1 MAEALTNQAYE
12 YLYRKIV
19 SCEYLPGQELNE
31 KQLLEETSFGRTPL
45 REALLMLQAE
55 NLIDIF
61 PRKGMRITP
70 FTEKSIDDLY
80 QTRKLIE
87 PTVCRKYI
95 SMYSKSRLLEYLKQF
110 EKAAAGPDYDEFQ
123 IDTSFHS
130 YLVDITGNEILINLY
145 QSVMIQL
152 NIADDYFKA
161 AEQARESQKQRD
173 DMEKESYS
181 LKHDL
186 VTMQMKLENLERK
199 LQEAE
204 QKQKQAEEELL
215 KIKAVRTASAASAHG
230 NNQNF
235 FSGNNGHR

>member
-95 SMYSKSRLLEYLKQF
+95 TIYSKSKLLEFLKQF
-110 EKAAAGPDYDEFQ
+110 ERAEKGSDYDEFQ

-130 YLVDITGNEILINLY
+130 YLIGITENNILINLY
-145 QSVMIQL
+145 QSVMIQQMRLAVYAAL
-152 NIADDYFKA
+152 NDDQNRVGNLDQHRA
-161 AEQARESQKQRD
+161 IIDALLRENEEDVQDAIVLHINHSLIK
-173 DMEKESYS
+173 S
-181 LKHDL
+181 LK
-186 VTMQMKLENLERK
+186 MMK
-199 LQEAE
+199 
-204 QKQKQAEEELL
+204 
-215 KIKAVRTASAASAHG
+215 TDD
-230 NNQNF
+230 
-235 FSGNNGHR
+235 

>member
-95 SMYSKSRLLEYLKQF
+95 TMYSKSKLLEFLKQF
-110 EKAAAGPDYDEFQ
+110 ERAEKGSDYDEFQ

-130 YLVDITGNEILINLY
+130 YLIGITENNILINLY
-145 QSVMIQL
+145 QSVMIQQMRLAVYAAL
-152 NIADDYFKA
+152 NDDQNRVGNLDQHRA
-161 AEQARESQKQRD
+161 IIDALLRENEEDVQDAIVLHINHSLIK
-173 DMEKESYS
+173 S
-181 LKHDL
+181 LK
-186 VTMQMKLENLERK
+186 MM
-199 LQEAE
+199 
-204 QKQKQAEEELL
+204 
-215 KIKAVRTASAASAHG
+215 RTDD
-230 NNQNF
+230 
-235 FSGNNGHR
+235 

>member
-95 SMYSKSRLLEYLKQF
+95 TMYSKSKLLEFLKQF
-110 EKAAAGPDYDEFQ
+110 ERAEKGSDYDEFQ

-130 YLVDITGNEILINLY
+130 YLIGITENNILISLY
-145 QSVMIQL
+145 QSVMIQQMRLAVYAAL
-152 NIADDYFKA
+152 NDDQNRVGNLDQHRA
-161 AEQARESQKQRD
+161 IIDALLRENEEDVQDAIVLHINHSLIK
-173 DMEKESYS
+173 S
-181 LKHDL
+181 LK
-186 VTMQMKLENLERK
+186 MMK
-199 LQEAE
+199 
-204 QKQKQAEEELL
+204 
-215 KIKAVRTASAASAHG
+215 IDD
-230 NNQNF
+230 
-235 FSGNNGHR
+235 

>member
-95 SMYSKSRLLEYLKQF
+95 TMYSKSKLLEFLKQF
-110 EKAAAGPDYDEFQ
+110 ERAEKGSDYDEFQ

-130 YLVDITGNEILINLY
+130 YLIGITENHILINLY
-145 QSVMIQL
+145 QSVMIQQMRLAVYAAL
-152 NIADDYFKA
+152 NDDQNRVGNLDQHRA
-161 AEQARESQKQRD
+161 IIDALLRENEEDVQDAIVLHINHSLIK
-173 DMEKESYS
+173 S
-181 LKHDL
+181 LK
-186 VTMQMKLENLERK
+186 MMK
-199 LQEAE
+199 
-204 QKQKQAEEELL
+204 
-215 KIKAVRTASAASAHG
+215 IDD
-230 NNQNF
+230 
-235 FSGNNGHR
+235 

>member
-145 QSVMIQL
+145 QSVMIQQMRL
-152 NIADDYFKA
+152 AVYAALKDDQNRVDNL
-161 AEQARESQKQRD
+161 EQHRAIIDALLRENEDAVQDAIILHINHSLIK
-173 DMEKESYS
+173 S
-181 LKHDL
+181 LKMPL
-186 VTMQMKLENLERK
+186 RK
-199 LQEAE
+199 V
-204 QKQKQAEEELL
+204 KM
-215 KIKAVRTASAASAHG
+215 SDH
-230 NNQNF
+230 N
-235 FSGNNGHR
+235 

>member
-145 QSVMIQL
+145 QSVMIQQMRL
-152 NIADDYFKA
+152 AVYAALKDDQNRVDNL
-161 AEQARESQKQRD
+161 EQHRAIIDALLRENEDAVQDAIILHINHSLIK
-173 DMEKESYS
+173 S
-181 LKHDL
+181 LK
-186 VTMQMKLENLERK
+186 MMENDNS
-199 LQEAE
+199 Q
-204 QKQKQAEEELL
+204 
-215 KIKAVRTASAASAHG
+215 
-230 NNQNF
+230 
-235 FSGNNGHR
+235 

>member
-95 SMYSKSRLLEYLKQF
+95 SMYSKSRLLECLKQF

-145 QSVMIQL
+145 QSVMIQQMRL
-152 NIADDYFKA
+152 AVYAALKDDQNRVDNL
-161 AEQARESQKQRD
+161 EQHRAIIDALLRENEDAVQDAIILHINHSLIK
-173 DMEKESYS
+173 S
-181 LKHDL
+181 LK
-186 VTMQMKLENLERK
+186 MMEND
-199 LQEAE
+199 
-204 QKQKQAEEELL
+204 
-215 KIKAVRTASAASAHG
+215 
-230 NNQNF
+230 N
-235 FSGNNGHR
+235 

>member
-95 SMYSKSRLLEYLKQF
+95 TMYSKSKLLEFLKQF
-110 EKAAAGPDYDEFQ
+110 ERAEKGSDYDEFQ

-130 YLVDITGNEILINLY
+130 YLIGITENHILINLY
-145 QSVMIQL
+145 QSVMIQQMRLAVYAAL
-152 NIADDYFKA
+152 NDDQNRVGNLDQHRA
-161 AEQARESQKQRD
+161 IIDALLRENEEDVQDAIVLHINHSLIK
-173 DMEKESYS
+173 S
-181 LKHDL
+181 LK
-186 VTMQMKLENLERK
+186 MMK
-199 LQEAE
+199 
-204 QKQKQAEEELL
+204 
-215 KIKAVRTASAASAHG
+215 TDD
-230 NNQNF
+230 
-235 FSGNNGHR
+235 

>member
-80 QTRKLIE
+80 QTRKLTE

-95 SMYSKSRLLEYLKQF
+95 TMYSKSKLLEFLKQF
-110 EKAAAGPDYDEFQ
+110 ERAEKGSDYDEFQ

-130 YLVDITGNEILINLY
+130 YLIGITENHILINLY
-145 QSVMIQL
+145 QSVMIQQMRLAVYAAL
-152 NIADDYFKA
+152 NDDQNRVGNLDQHRA
-161 AEQARESQKQRD
+161 IIDALLRENEEDVQDAIVLHINHSLIK
-173 DMEKESYS
+173 S
-181 LKHDL
+181 LK
-186 VTMQMKLENLERK
+186 MMK
-199 LQEAE
+199 
-204 QKQKQAEEELL
+204 
-215 KIKAVRTASAASAHG
+215 TDD
-230 NNQNF
+230 
-235 FSGNNGHR
+235 

>member
-95 SMYSKSRLLEYLKQF
+95 SMYSKRRLLEYLKQF

-145 QSVMIQL
+145 QSVMIQQMRL
-152 NIADDYFKA
+152 AVYAALKDDQNRVDNL
-161 AEQARESQKQRD
+161 EQHRAIIDALLRENEDAVQDAIILHINHSLIK
-173 DMEKESYS
+173 S
-181 LKHDL
+181 LK
-186 VTMQMKLENLERK
+186 MMEND
-199 LQEAE
+199 
-204 QKQKQAEEELL
+204 
-215 KIKAVRTASAASAHG
+215 
-230 NNQNF
+230 N
-235 FSGNNGHR
+235 

>member
-95 SMYSKSRLLEYLKQF
+95 TMYSKSKLLEFLKQF
-110 EKAAAGPDYDEFQ
+110 ERAEKGSDYDEFQ
-123 IDTSFHS
+123 IDTSSHS
-130 YLVDITGNEILINLY
+130 YLIGITENNILINLY
-145 QSVMIQL
+145 QSVMIQQMRLAVYAAL
-152 NIADDYFKA
+152 NDDQNRVGNLDQHRA
-161 AEQARESQKQRD
+161 IIDALLRENEEDVQDAIVLHINHSLIK
-173 DMEKESYS
+173 S
-181 LKHDL
+181 LK
-186 VTMQMKLENLERK
+186 MMK
-199 LQEAE
+199 
-204 QKQKQAEEELL
+204 
-215 KIKAVRTASAASAHG
+215 TDD
-230 NNQNF
+230 
-235 FSGNNGHR
+235 

>member
-95 SMYSKSRLLEYLKQF
+95 TMYSKSKLLEFLKQF
-110 EKAAAGPDYDEFQ
+110 ERAEKGSDYDEFQ

-130 YLVDITGNEILINLY
+130 YLIGITETHILINLY
-145 QSVMIQL
+145 QSVMIQQMRLAVYAAL
-152 NIADDYFKA
+152 NDDQNRVGNLDQHRA
-161 AEQARESQKQRD
+161 IIDALLRENEEDVQDAIVLHINHSLIK
-173 DMEKESYS
+173 S
-181 LKHDL
+181 LK
-186 VTMQMKLENLERK
+186 MMK
-199 LQEAE
+199 
-204 QKQKQAEEELL
+204 
-215 KIKAVRTASAASAHG
+215 TDD
-230 NNQNF
+230 
-235 FSGNNGHR
+235 

>member
-70 FTEKSIDDLY
+70 FTEKSIEDLY

-95 SMYSKSRLLEYLKQF
+95 TMYSKSKLLEFLKQF
-110 EKAAAGPDYDEFQ
+110 ERAEKGSDYDEFQ

-130 YLVDITGNEILINLY
+130 YLIGITENNILINLY
-145 QSVMIQL
+145 QSVMIQQMRLAVYAAL
-152 NIADDYFKA
+152 NDDQNRVGNLDQHRA
-161 AEQARESQKQRD
+161 IIDALLRENEEDVQDAIVLHINHSLIK
-173 DMEKESYS
+173 S
-181 LKHDL
+181 LK
-186 VTMQMKLENLERK
+186 MMK
-199 LQEAE
+199 
-204 QKQKQAEEELL
+204 
-215 KIKAVRTASAASAHG
+215 TDD
-230 NNQNF
+230 
-235 FSGNNGHR
+235 

>member
-145 QSVMIQL
+145 QSVMIQQMRL
-152 NIADDYFKA
+152 AVYAALKDDQNRVDNL
-161 AEQARESQKQRD
+161 EQHRAIIDALLRENEGAVQERD
-173 DMEKESYS
+173 HPGTSIHSHDKS
-181 LKHDL
+181 LK
-186 VTMQMKLENLERK
+186 MMEND
-199 LQEAE
+199 
-204 QKQKQAEEELL
+204 
-215 KIKAVRTASAASAHG
+215 
-230 NNQNF
+230 N
-235 FSGNNGHR
+235 